1 MSKYANYTITRILGQ
16 DIDTFEFA
24 GGDLYFDARQ
34 VLSVVG
40 EDFEKGFIVDE
51 EQKTIL
57 DKMGFTSRVRSFTD
71 DYGVKYKTMIV
82 EDCCRLWAFC
92 HFVKGNERASKALS
106 VALKVR
112 EDNPPESFAA

>member
-16 DIDTFEFA
+16 DIDTFEFDA
-24 GGDLYFDARQ
+24 GDLYFDIRQ
-34 VLSVVG
+34 ALSVVG
-40 EDFEKGFIVDE
+40 EDFSEGFIVDE
-51 EQKTIL
+51 EQKNVI

-71 DYGVKYKTMIV
+71 DYGVKYKTMTV

-112 EDNPPESFAA
+112 DDNPPESFAA

>member
-1 MSKYANYTITRILGQ
+1 MSKYVNYTITRILGQ

-24 GGDLYFDARQ
+24 GGDLYYDVRQ
-34 VLSVVG
+34 ALSAIG
-40 EDFEKGFIVDE
+40 ENFSEGFIEDK
-51 EQKTIL
+51 EQKATL
-57 DKMGFTSRVRSFTD
+57 DKMGFTSQVRSFTN
-71 DYGVKYKTMIV
+71 DYGIKYKTMTV

-112 EDNPPESFAA
+112 DDSPPESFAA